1 METTRVDTACFENPV
16 KRLGV
21 SGGTAPFFAIKLTET
36 GKTRFIP
43 SFGEK
48 DTISPSYFIGK
59 DLSHAVDEV
68 EFYEKTLVIRD
79 HKNETAAADG
89 GLSDLLGFTFDY
101 AGVVSLEETVG
112 SEVVRRELLVLR
124 NLYDG
129 YEKLRLLDFKI
140 GEKTADANWR
150 GKSRFRALKQ
160 SVLDGFTNSTL
171 QGFRL
176 EGFDGEPGVVTSM
189 DPLLDL
195 KINKTGRPSTRFMKG
210 NEKKAARMALQKMTG
225 SDAVMHFV
233 DVREMPT
240 EEEKLAVS
248 RRSDAGEV
256 ETAAAA
262 DAYSQTELAEIALH
276 ETVRRLA
283 RLSRTCHRVTVPQK
297 WLGSSVALGFDAG
310 SFPTRSPDAEERIR
324 SKVIVNVFDWGR
336 SELLESSD
344 ELSAEDREDRKA
356 FWEFYKCGIDNLS
369 FDAARRYYNQFSNNI
384 GWKEITVRVM
394 DYDSSSAD
402 DFIGEVT
409 IPLPDPLLDP
419 SPWAEEFVLRNKG
432 KPLVRDG
439 SSGGKRGSVKLV
451 VSWWEA
457 PKDESSPRP
466 RVCGAWHV
474 TVDRG
479 LNLKRMD
486 VLSSDPYCLVIA
498 RSEGFEFEQ
507 MTSVVTQ
514 SCNPVWGETLEVPVV
529 SSGLELLNS
538 LNGEGLE
545 LDSSKVN
552 GLFKDKDGS
561 SHSDDWA
568 KLFV

>member
-1 METTRVDTACFENPV
+1 VVTRVETACFENPV

-21 SGGTAPFFAIKLTET
+21 SGGTAPFFAINLTET
-36 GKTRFIP
+36 GKTRFVP
-43 SFGEK
+43 SYGEE
-48 DTISPSYFIGK
+48 DGTISSSYFIGK
-59 DLSHAVDEV
+59 DLSHAEDEV

-79 HKNETAAADG
+79 DGNETVAADE
-89 GLSDLLGFTFDY
+89 GLSDLLDFTFDY
-101 AGVVSLEETVG
+101 AGVVELEEIVG
-112 SEVVRRELLVLR
+112 SEAVRRKLLALR

-150 GKSRFRALKQ
+150 GKSRFRAMKQ
-160 SVLDGFTNSTL
+160 GLLDGFTNSTL

-195 KINKTGRPSTRFMKG
+195 KINKSSRLLKSK
-210 NEKKAARMALQKMTG
+210 EKKAARMAFQKMTG
-225 SDAVMHFV
+225 SDAIMHFV
-233 DVREMPT
+233 DVGELPT
-240 EEEKLAVS
+240 AAEKLAVS
-248 RRSDAGEV
+248 RHYKAGEV
-256 ETAAAA
+256 ETATAT
-262 DAYSQTELAEIALH
+262 DAYSQSELAEIALH
-276 ETVRRLA
+276 ETVRQLA

-324 SKVIVNVFDWGR
+324 SKVIVNIFDWGR

-344 ELSAEDREDRKA
+344 GLSAEDTEDRKA

-394 DYDSSSAD
+394 DYDSTTAD
-402 DFIGEVT
+402 DFMGEVT
-409 IPLPDPLLDP
+409 IPLPDPLLDH
-419 SPWAEEFVLRNKG
+419 SPIVEEFVLRNKG

-439 SSGGKRGSVKLV
+439 SSGGKRGSVKLII
-451 VSWWEA
+451 SWWEP

-474 TVDRG
+474 TVERG

-486 VLSSDPYCLVIA
+486 VMSSDPYCLVIA

-514 SCNPVWGETLEVPVV
+514 SRNPVWGETLEVPVV
-529 SSGLELLNS
+529 SSGSELLNS

-552 GLFKDKDGS
+552 GLFKDKGDS
-561 SHSDDWA
+561 SHSDDWT